1 MKIAIIGSRSFSN
14 YDLLKAELSKH
25 KPTLIVSG
33 GANGAD
39 KLGEKYADEF
49 NIKKLIFKANW
60 KDMSPP
66 CVVKQN
72 QYGEYNAL
80 AGMKRNTYIIENS
93 DLVIAFWDGKSTGT
107 KDSINKAKLLNK
119 EIIIIKI

>member
-1 MKIAIIGSRSFSN
+1 MK
-14 YDLLKAELSKH
+14 KH
-25 KPTLIVSG
+25 
-33 GANGAD
+33 
-39 KLGEKYADEF
+39 
-49 NIKKLIFKANW
+49 IKKLIFKANW